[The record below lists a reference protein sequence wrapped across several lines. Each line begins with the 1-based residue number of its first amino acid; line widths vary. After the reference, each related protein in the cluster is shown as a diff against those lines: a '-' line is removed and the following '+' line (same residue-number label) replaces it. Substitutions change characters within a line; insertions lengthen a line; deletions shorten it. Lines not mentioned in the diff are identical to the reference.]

1 MSPVAIG
8 IAGLC
13 ALLVLLVCSLPVAF
27 VMAVVGAVGFAAIV
41 SPHAA
46 LAVLASDF
54 MDCFTNYGLTVIPL
68 FVFMGQVCF
77 HTGIS
82 GKLFRAANS
91 WFGSRPGGLA
101 MATVGACAAFGAICG
116 SGPAT
121 AATMASVALPEM
133 RKYKYSPALAG
144 GVVAAA
150 GGLGMLIPP
159 SVV

>member
-8 IAGLC
+8 IVGLA

-54 MDCFTNYGLTVIPL
+54 MECFTNYGLTVIPL

-101 MATVGACAAFGAICG
+101 MATVGACAAFGG
-116 SGPAT
+116 DVLSPE
-121 AATMASVALPEM
+121 LP
-133 RKYKYSPALAG
+133 RLLADG
-144 GVVAAA
+144 FAF
-150 GGLGMLIPP
+150 LMPYYRLFQRIQ
-159 SVV
+159 